1 MFGVAL
7 KILWDVWC
15 CRGDSVECL
24 VLLWRFYGMF
34 GVALEILWDDCGA
47 IEVL

>member
-1 MFGVAL
+1 M
-7 KILWDVWC
+7 
-15 CRGDSVECL
+15 ECL